1 MKNSQ
6 NGACFIHQILQ
17 HYFCGKVY
25 INIMGSL
32 YASYQLTF
40 IEKRL
45 CLMSIHKSLNHGILY
60 TFLYSGKDCF
70 CDYRILSKL
79 SLVCCYEVLIQIE
92 NLKAVTSLCQKKEL
106 VLRHNLSEMTITVGI
121 FYLLIEIGELHL
133 GKLLGS
139 LVSDIYLVWPVSYT
153 ILKATNVLSHF
164 L

>member
-6 NGACFIHQILQ
+6 NGACFIHQVLQ
-17 HYFCGKVY
+17 HHFCRKVN
-25 INIMGSL
+25 INVMGSL
-32 YASYQLTF
+32 YASYQLSF
-40 IEKRL
+40 VEKRL
-45 CLMSIHKSLNHGILY
+45 CLMSIHKSFDYGVLNALLNSCQNSLCNH
-60 TFLYSGKDCF
+60 
-70 CDYRILSKL
+70 RILSKL
-79 SLVCCYEVLIQIE
+79 SLVCCYEVLVQVE

-106 VLRHNLSEMTITVGI
+106 ILRHNLSKMAITVGI

-153 ILKATNVLSHF
+153 ILKATNMLSHF

>member
-6 NGACFIHQILQ
+6 NGACLVHQVLQ
-17 HYFCGKVY
+17 HYFSGKVY
-25 INIMGSL
+25 VNIMGSL

-106 VLRHNLSEMTITVGI
+106 VLRHNLSEMTITVSI
-121 FYLLIEIGELHL
+121 LYLLIEIGKLHL
-133 GKLLGS
+133 GKVLGS

>member
-6 NGACFIHQILQ
+6 NGACLVHQVLQ
-17 HYFCGKVY
+17 HYFSGKVY
-25 INIMGSL
+25 VNIMGSL

>member
-6 NGACFIHQILQ
+6 NGACFIHQVLQ
-17 HYFCGKVY
+17 HHFCRKVN
-25 INIMGSL
+25 INVMGSL
-32 YASYQLTF
+32 YASYQLSF
-40 IEKRL
+40 VEKRL